1 MRKRELSEKD
11 DLIMSRPRLQC
22 SGTIKF
28 LCLYNAHTYNLYL
41 INDEELKIL
50 SVDIHV
56 YACIICV
63 ERWVWCWDLITF

>member
-28 LCLYNAHTYNLYL
+28 LCLYNAHTYNLY
-41 INDEELKIL
+41 ICIYAG
-50 SVDIHV
+50 V
-56 YACIICV
+56 YV
-63 ERWVWCWDLITF
+63 FVFVFVFD